1 MSCRKWVKETEI
13 ETMNIFNPFKKFGS
27 GARERESAKMGL
39 EWEVGRWGTLECV

>member
-27 GARERESAKMGL
+27 RARERERECKDGAGMGGWKMGHS
-39 EWEVGRWGTLECV
+39 